1 MKEKLGNGKGLKGL
15 HKFKYIE
22 VIAFLENEEE
32 KIPNNKREEEGGKED
47 TTLLQNDVKIILK
60 VAKIPFE
67 TEKLIKNLYRV
78 DFLIDPNII
87 IEVNG
92 PIHFGFRSEDQSLN
106 GKTLLKTK
114 ILEKKGFKVVNISYG
129 EWYGLRG
136 VNKKI
141 EFLLERLYTQ

>member
-1 MKEKLGNGKGLKGL
+1 MKEKLGDGKGFKGL
-15 HKFKYIE
+15 LKFKYIE
-22 VIAFLENEEE
+22 VIAFLQNEKETLLN
-32 KIPNNKREEEGGKED
+32 INRDQEGKKED

-67 TEKLIKNLYRV
+67 TEIIIKNLYRV
-78 DFLIDPNII
+78 DFLIESNII

-92 PIHFGFRSEDQSLN
+92 PIHFGFRGEDQTLN

-141 EFLLERLYTQ
+141 EFLLEKLYA